1 MKVIITVILCCDHL
15 WKK

>member
-1 MKVIITVILCCDHL
+1 MKVIITVILSCDHL